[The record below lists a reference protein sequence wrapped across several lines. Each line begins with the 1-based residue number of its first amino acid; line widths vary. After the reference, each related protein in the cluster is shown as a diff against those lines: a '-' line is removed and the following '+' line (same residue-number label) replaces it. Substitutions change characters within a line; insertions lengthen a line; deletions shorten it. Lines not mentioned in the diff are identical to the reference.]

1 MDRIYKHPV
10 LEIPKRKE
18 VSYSFDGFKLHGF
31 EGEMISSALIAEG
44 IHVFGHH
51 HRDDAPQGI
60 FCANGQCSQ
69 CLVIADGLPVKGC
82 MTPLRSGMTIESVR
96 GKPVLPP
103 DDRPEPAGEIETV
116 STGCLIVGGGPAGLS
131 AAAELG
137 KMGIKTHLIDDKYS
151 LGGKLTLQTHVFF
164 GSTAECYAGLRG
176 IEIARKLTEEVEQYP
191 SVDIGLAATAAA
203 VFPDGKVGVVREGK
217 YYFIRPK
224 VLVIACGAREKTL
237 AFPGSD
243 LPGVYGAGA
252 FQTLVNRDLVRAAKR
267 LFVCGGG
274 NVGLIAAYHALQA
287 GIEVLG
293 LTEAMEKCGGYKVHE
308 DKVLNA
314 GVPVFTGHTVVE
326 ASGKGRV
333 EEVTIARLDSAFKPV
348 PGSERRAAAD
358 TLLLAV
364 GLNPID
370 ELYRQALRY
379 GLDVY
384 AAGDADEISEA
395 SAAMYRGKTTGRMIA
410 EKLGGS
416 YAGGADAGPK
426 GAGPKAGTDAA
437 LIAALRSR
445 PGPVRDTEVYRVP
458 GGVYPVIRCY
468 QEIPCDPC
476 AEVCPKGLIRL
487 AGDPLLGIPAFAG
500 EGCTHCGTCVL
511 ACPGCA
517 ITLVDE
523 RFDPSRERALVTLP
537 YEFEPELIEEGAE
550 VVTAGEEGARF
561 GTGRIERIRRSGTKR
576 RLLVTVNVPFQDRLS
591 VAGIRIQPAGEAGA
605 GHEAARDGDTII
617 CRCERITKREIVAMI
632 RSGCRDMNQIKAAL
646 RTGMGACGGKT
657 CEELIFRLF
666 IEEGVDPRTVTRFV
680 KRPPLL
686 EVPLKIFAGVG
697 EDR

>member
-1 MDRIYKHPV
+1 M
-10 LEIPKRKE
+10 
-18 VSYSFDGFKLHGF
+18 
-31 EGEMISSALIAEG
+31 
-44 IHVFGHH
+44 
-51 HRDDAPQGI
+51 
-60 FCANGQCSQ
+60 
-69 CLVIADGLPVKGC
+69 
-82 MTPLRSGMTIESVR
+82 
-96 GKPVLPP
+96 
-103 DDRPEPAGEIETV
+103 
-116 STGCLIVGGGPAGLS
+116 
-131 AAAELG
+131 
-137 KMGIKTHLIDDKYS
+137 
-151 LGGKLTLQTHVFF
+151 
-164 GSTAECYAGLRG
+164 
-176 IEIARKLTEEVEQYP
+176 
-191 SVDIGLAATAAA
+191 
-203 VFPDGKVGVVREGK
+203 FPDGKVGVVREGK

-224 VLVIACGAREKTL
+224 VLLIACGAREKPL

-293 LTEAMEKCGGYKVHE
+293 LAEAMEKCGGYKVHE
-308 DKVLNA
+308 DKLRNA
-314 GVPVFTGHTVVE
+314 GVPVFTGHTLVE
-326 ASGKGRV
+326 ASGKEHV
-333 EEVTIARLDSAFKPV
+333 ERVTIARLDSAFKPV
-348 PGSERRAAAD
+348 PGTERHIAAD
-358 TLLLAV
+358 TLLIAV
-364 GLNPID
+364 GLSPID

-379 GLDVY
+379 GLEVY

-395 SAAMYRGKTTGRMIA
+395 SAAMYCGKTAGKAIA
-410 EKLGGS
+410 KKLGG
-416 YAGGADAGPK
+416 GPE
-426 GAGPKAGTDAA
+426 AA
-437 LIAALRSR
+437 LKEAEPNDALLTALRSR
-445 PGPVRDTEVYRVP
+445 PGPVRNVEIYRVP

-500 EGCTHCGTCVL
+500 EGCTHCGKCVL

-523 RFDPSRERALVTLP
+523 RFDPSRNRALVTLP

-550 VVTAGEEGARF
+550 VVTAGEAGARF

-576 RLLVTVNVPFQDRLS
+576 RLLVTVNVPFQDRLA
-591 VAGIRIQPAGEAGA
+591 VAGIRIQPTEEAST
-605 GHEAARDGDTII
+605 GHEARQDGDTII
-617 CRCERITKREIVAMI
+617 CRCERITKGEIVAMI

-686 EVPLKIFAGVG
+686 EVPLKIFAGLE